1 MKQNTDY
8 YKPKTQ
14 KVAIGNILLGG
25 NNRLIVQSMTN
36 TDTLDTEATIE
47 QCIRIIEAGADM
59 VRISVQGEAEAKN
72 LQNIK
77 SALLGRGFTTPISA
91 DVHYSPKVAELAA
104 QFVEKVRINP
114 GNYAENNTRID
125 FTAQEYQQALD
136 KTAVKL
142 MPLIA
147 ICKKNKT
154 AIRIGVNHGSL
165 SNRIMN
171 KYGNTALG
179 MVESALEFVQLFEDA
194 GFYDLVIS
202 LKSSHVLTMVQ
213 SNRLLA
219 ARMKQRDKAYPIHLG
234 VTEAGNGPIGRQK
247 SIAGIATLLQ
257 DGIGDT
263 LRVSLTEA
271 PENEIPLAIQL
282 RNAYPRTRNQS
293 DADIDLSFFNP
304 FEFHKRESAAI
315 GNIGGKSLP
324 VIITLAAHR
333 NSCKVQQPI
342 LIGDELEAD
351 YLFLNSEKPIFFS
364 SNSKYIQNF
373 EAWEAI
379 QPNCYPLLNR
389 SEFLIHKLPVQQIAF
404 VRIGITDLNTSDIIE
419 KIQKSPS
426 IVLVLS
432 AESDSPIREWHNS
445 FRILHQHKI
454 KHPVILER
462 KLAADKNDA
471 FLLEISQAFAPL
483 LIDGLGDGIW
493 VRDNSCI
500 HLETIKNLSYGI
512 LQACRLRLTTTDY
525 IACPSCARTHFNIE
539 NRLNEIRKQTK
550 QLKHLKLAIM
560 GCVVNGLGEMA
571 DADYGYVGSG
581 IGKVNIYKGK
591 TLVHKNIAE
600 EEATA
605 VLIDLIKA
613 EGDWKTE

>member
-8 YKPKTQ
+8 YQPKTQ
-14 KVAIGNILLGG
+14 EVTIGNILLGG
-25 NNRLIVQSMTN
+25 NNNLIVQSMTN
-36 TDTLDTEATIE
+36 TDTLDTEATVE
-47 QCIRIIEAGADM
+47 QCIRIIEAGADL

-72 LQNIK
+72 LQQIK
-77 SALLGRGFTTPISA
+77 TELLEKGFTTPISA

-114 GNYAENNTRID
+114 GNYAENNTKSS
-125 FTAQEYQQALD
+125 FSTEEYQQALD
-136 KTAVKL
+136 KTAAKL
-142 MPLIA
+142 MPLIT
-147 ICKKNKT
+147 ICKKNNT

-194 GFYDLVIS
+194 GFFDLVIS

-293 DADIDLSFFNP
+293 NTDLSFFNP
-304 FEFHKRESAAI
+304 FEFHKRESLAI
-315 GNIGGKSLP
+315 GNIGGKNLP

-342 LIGDELEAD
+342 LIGDELVAD
-351 YLFLNSEKPIFFS
+351 YLFLNNEKPVFFS
-364 SNSKYIQNF
+364 SNSNYIQNF

-379 QPNCYPLLNR
+379 QPNCYPLLNS
-389 SEFLIHKLPVQQIAF
+389 SEFLIHNLAVEQMAF
-404 VRIGITDLNTSDIIE
+404 LRIGIKELNTPDIIE
-419 KIQKSPS
+419 KIKKLPS

-432 AESDSPIREWHNS
+432 AESDSPIIEWHNS

-493 VRDNSCI
+493 VRDNSYI

-512 LQACRLRLTTTDY
+512 LQACRLRLITTDY

-539 NRLNEIRKQTK
+539 NRLNEIRRQTK
-550 QLKHLKLAIM
+550 QLKHLKIAIM

-600 EEATA
+600 EEATS

-613 EGDWKTE
+613 EGDWKTD